1 MRAMKTFVHWV
12 DRAPLWL
19 FALLVATVGLAP
31 WIPEPHVAEKL
42 RWLFAGELTRP
53 LDVLD
58 LVVHA
63 VPWLLM
69 AFKLYR
75 NSLTTKGAP

>member
-1 MRAMKTFVHWV
+1 MKAFVRWV

-19 FALLVATVGLAP
+19 FALLVATLGLAP

-42 RWLFAGELTRP
+42 RWLLAGELNR
-53 LDVLD
+53 LWDILD
-58 LVVHA
+58 LVMHA
-63 VPWLLM
+63 IPWLLM

-75 NSLTTKGAP
+75 TSVTARGRP

>member
-1 MRAMKTFVHWV
+1 MRAMKRLVYWV

-19 FALLVATVGLAP
+19 FALLVATLGLAP
-31 WIPEPHVAEKL
+31 WTPEPHVVEKL
-42 RWLFAGELTRP
+42 RWLVAGELTRP

-58 LVVHA
+58 LVLHA
-63 VPWLLM
+63 APWLLM

-75 NSLTTKGAP
+75 NTVIAKGAP